1 MAEKKLTAKGKAG
14 AGSKPVSKSKAEKQ
28 SRIQDPSTYAKA
40 SEDKKSKTKAKAE
53 IKTGSKVQDPKSKTK
68 AKSKTAAKA
77 KPEAKKQSKIQ
88 DPKSKTKAKPEAPIE
103 TGFAHRATKGEA
115 PKSRKAKTTAKAQPK
130 ATAKPKAKSKTAAEP
145 QIEVLPAG
153 DEEIE
158 ETVKALPEPSRDSSS
173 SRAAIY
179 DPVSAYYQTVRHYP
193 ILTREEEKSLALAF
207 LEDGEV
213 DAAYEL
219 VTSNL
224 RLVIKI
230 ALEYR
235 RLWREIVDLIQEG
248 NVGLMHAV
256 KKYDPYRGVRFSSYA
271 AWWIR
276 AYIIR
281 YIMNNTRMVK
291 IGTTQAQRTL
301 YFQLGKERE
310 RLRKMGIEPDSKAI
324 AKSLKVKESEV
335 EEMSMR
341 LSSGDLSLE
350 AKRGEDGDF
359 TLMDTIPA
367 LEPDTERRV
376 ADAEARS
383 IYLEKLSTF
392 VDSLADRDRKIFTM
406 RWMRD
411 DPMTLQVVGEELGIT
426 RERVRQL
433 EARIIKNLRVF
444 LEEEGLSA
452 SDFFE

>member
-1 MAEKKLTAKGKAG
+1 VKESG
-14 AGSKPVSKSKAEKQ
+14 GSKPV
-28 SRIQDPSTYAKA
+28 
-40 SEDKKSKTKAKAE
+40 
-53 IKTGSKVQDPKSKTK
+53 
-68 AKSKTAAKA
+68 
-77 KPEAKKQSKIQ
+77 
-88 DPKSKTKAKPEAPIE
+88 
-103 TGFAHRATKGEA
+103 
-115 PKSRKAKTTAKAQPK
+115 
-130 ATAKPKAKSKTAAEP
+130 
-145 QIEVLPAG
+145 
-153 DEEIE
+153 
-158 ETVKALPEPSRDSSS
+158 
-173 SRAAIY
+173 IY

-193 ILTREEEKSLALAF
+193 ILTREEEKRVALTY
-207 LEDGEV
+207 LEDGDV

-310 RLRKMGIEPDSKAI
+310 RLRKMGIEPDSKTI

-359 TLMDTIPA
+359 TLLDTIPA
-367 LEPDTERRV
+367 LEPDTESRV
-376 ADAEARS
+376 ADAQARS
-383 IYLEKLSTF
+383 IYREKLSDF
-392 VDSLADRDRKIFTM
+392 VDTLADRDRKIFTM
-406 RWMRD
+406 RWMKD
-411 DPMTLQVVGEELGIT
+411 DPLTLQVVGEQLGIS

-433 EARIIKNLRVF
+433 EARIIKNLRAF

-452 SDFFE
+452 SDFFG